1 MTTHDEQSEGIITG
15 VILQLVRALSPGR
28 IYLFGSQARGDATY
42 DSDYDLLVVVP
53 KSEHPRYVREQAAY
67 RALAGH
73 GSGVPI
79 EVMVLTRDE
88 FERELPVIASLPA
101 TVARE
106 GRLLYAAA

>member
-1 MTTHDEQSEGIITG
+1 MMSRNEPPETIIAEA
-15 VILQLVRALSPGR
+15 ILQLVRALTPER

-42 DSDYDLLVVVP
+42 DSDYDLLVVMP
-53 KSEHPRYVREQAAY
+53 ASDHPRYVREQAAY

-73 GSGVPI
+73 SSGVLI
-79 EVMVLTRDE
+79 EVVVLTRDE
-88 FERELPVIASLPA
+88 FDRELLVVASLPA